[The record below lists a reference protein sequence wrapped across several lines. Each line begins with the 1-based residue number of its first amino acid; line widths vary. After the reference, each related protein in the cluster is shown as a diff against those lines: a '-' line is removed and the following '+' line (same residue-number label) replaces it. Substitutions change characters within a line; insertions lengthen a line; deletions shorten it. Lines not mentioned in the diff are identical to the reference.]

1 MLKEIEYR
9 ELKKEWRCASCGAA
23 IPRFERHAV
32 LSVEDQYHPDHFHM
46 GCAPR
51 RTRTPAKRA
60 ADVLKHYRARVTAR
74 QLADLMGLA
83 DTTPLAE
90 LEAYIETLLAPS
102 LESGEVRRAGDKYY
116 AAKPRPLA
124 QPRVSRQSLSW
135 LGASDS

>member
-32 LSVEDQYHPDHFHM
+32 LAVEEQYHPDHFHM

-51 RTRTPAKRA
+51 RARSPAKA
-60 ADVLKHYRARVTAR
+60 ATDVLRHYRGRITAR

-83 DTTPLAE
+83 DTTPLANI
-90 LEAYIETLLAPS
+90 EAHIESLLGPS
-102 LESGEVRRAGDKYY
+102 LESGEVRRIGDKYY
-116 AAKPRPLA
+116 ATKPRALA
-124 QPRVSRQSLSW
+124 QPRVNRQSLAW
-135 LGASDS
+135 RDGTD